1 MRGQDQA
8 VQYRC
13 ANSPVTLMATKQSE
27 ANFSVNSKLDGT
39 FCRLIVRWIKDFPD
53 ISISFVFANF
63 AQHYDIFMSY
73 ENPMSANFISYF
85 QEMDIENYA
94 ASDCL
99 LDLTMAMSL

>member
-13 ANSPVTLMATKQSE
+13 PNSPVTLTATKQTE

-39 FCRLIVRWIKDFPD
+39 FCRLIVRWNKRLSGHFNP
-53 ISISFVFANF
+53 ISMFLPT
-63 AQHYDIFMSY
+63 SY
-73 ENPMSANFISYF
+73 NPMSSNFISYF
-85 QEMDIENYA
+85 QEMDIDNYA
-94 ASDCL
+94 ASDFL